1 MSEFVARPAT
11 IRVRGS
17 RSQLEAVKR
26 SAEAAGLLLA
36 REGVDSA
43 EHLGHLLAEIDGH
56 EDLAQLE
63 GRLLVVER
71 HLERLAARPEH
82 SDQLIDSELAVM
94 RARLE
99 DTLRALAEVTQEHEN
114 TMASVERGVALIAS
128 EAERRNRAAME
139 ILRLDL
145 SGKIDAVNRSSEAVH
160 AQMTAEKRAFEEEAA
175 RRAAA
180 LAGAI
185 AEGREALRTG
195 IGTALGELQE
205 RMDRFAEGVAANHP
219 GREEL
224 FAQVQSHLDDWLSE
238 PLDEVERLHDQL
250 AAAHQAATEQVE
262 QLRNDLVDGIQASEE
277 KALGAAVHLE
287 SIILQ
292 VRRQLVGDETEW
304 SAIIGE
310 AGETMGSLRHR
321 VEELL
326 ARVCDLEAGAAA
338 ERGASTAERE
348 SLERRMEQ
356 HEGWARASLA
366 EVSELGLRC
375 AAIESRQASDDQLRL
390 LVEQQAGTIAFL
402 TQRMADLENRLADA
416 AALPDQPGPAAGP
429 ADGHPVAAEGGQPAG
444 EARTGDGQPAGGAGD
459 GQLWAPLDGY
469 ALGADFTWRNPHAG
483 PDGHASPNG
492 HGNGYAGANGY
503 AGGNANGYAHAGGNG
518 NGNGQPDRAGVP
530 FAEELTEQ

>member
-11 IRVRGS
+11 IRIRGS

-26 SAEAAGLLLA
+26 SAEAAGLVLS
-36 REGVDSA
+36 RERVDSA

-56 EDLAQLE
+56 EDLAQLD

-71 HLERLAARPEH
+71 QLDRLAARREQ

-99 DTLRALAEVTQEHEN
+99 DTLGAFAEVTQEHEN

-139 ILRLDL
+139 VLRLDL
-145 SGKIDAVNRSSEAVH
+145 SGKIDDSNRSSEAVH
-160 AQMTAEKRAFEEEAA
+160 AQMAAEKRAFEEEAG
-175 RRAAA
+175 RRAAS
-180 LAGAI
+180 LADAI
-185 AEGREALRTG
+185 AEGRAALRTG
-195 IGTALGELQE
+195 IRTALGQLQE
-205 RMDRFAEGVAANHP
+205 RIDSFAEDVVANHP

-224 FAQVQSHLDDWLSE
+224 FAQVQSQLDDWLSE
-238 PLDEVERLHDQL
+238 PLDQVERLHDQL
-250 AAAHQAATEQVE
+250 AVAHRAASEQVE
-262 QLRNDLVDGIQASEE
+262 QLRNDLADGIQASEE

-292 VRRQLVGDETEW
+292 VRRRLVGDEAEW
-304 SAIIGE
+304 SAVIGE
-310 AGETMGSLRHR
+310 AGETMGSLRRR

-326 ARVCDLEAGAAA
+326 ARVCELEAGAAR

-356 HEGWARASLA
+356 HEGWARASLS

-375 AAIESRQASDDQLRL
+375 AAIESRQASVDQLRL

-402 TQRMADLENRLADA
+402 TQRMADLESRLATA
-416 AALPDQPGPAAGP
+416 EALPAFPALPAQPALAPEP
-429 ADGHPVAAEGGQPAG
+429 TDGDPVADEAGQGAGEGLPGDGRPAG
-444 EARTGDGQPAGGAGD
+444 VTVD

-469 ALGADFTWRNPHAG
+469 ALGADFTWQNQHSG
-483 PDGHASPNG
+483 GNG
-492 HGNGYAGANGY
+492 NGYGSVNGNGNGYAGANGS
-503 AGGNANGYAHAGGNG
+503 GNG
-518 NGNGQPDRAGVP
+518 NGNGQPGRADLP
-530 FAEELTEQ
+530 FAPAEELTGR